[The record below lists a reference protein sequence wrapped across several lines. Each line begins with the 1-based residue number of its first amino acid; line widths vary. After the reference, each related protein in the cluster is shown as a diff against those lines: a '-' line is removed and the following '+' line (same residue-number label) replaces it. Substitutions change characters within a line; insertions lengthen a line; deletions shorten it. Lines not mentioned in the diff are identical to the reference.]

1 MDDSVLFSGMSW
13 SGMVWLGIVVGLAV
27 IAALCWF
34 ILKKSH
40 ELKTH
45 QKQIALKEAQQAEQR
60 EYLTDSIKVI
70 AMSMLDDQV
79 ELSEGCI
86 RVKVLIDHLD
96 AAMHELDDFKIFDIM
111 YRATEHMPTH
121 DARKQVDKNFINKLD
136 QQRFALEQKHRV
148 SIRKAS
154 KALLVS
160 LG

>member
-1 MDDSVLFSGMSW
+1 MDDSVLFSGM
-13 SGMVWLGIVVGLAV
+13 VWLGIVAGLGV
-27 IAALCWF
+27 IAVLCWF
-34 ILKKSH
+34 ILKKTH
-40 ELKTH
+40 EIKSH
-45 QKQIALKEAQQAEQR
+45 QKKIAQKEAQQAEQR
-60 EYLTDSIKVI
+60 TYLTDSIKVI
-70 AMSMLDDQV
+70 TMAMLDDQV